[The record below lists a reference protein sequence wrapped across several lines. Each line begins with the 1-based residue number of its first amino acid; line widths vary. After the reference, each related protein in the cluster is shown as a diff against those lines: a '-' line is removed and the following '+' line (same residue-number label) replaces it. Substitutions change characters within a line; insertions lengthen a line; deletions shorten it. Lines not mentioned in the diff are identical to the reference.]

1 MTYEVSPNF
10 MRTMG
15 IQLLAGRDFTWHDD
29 LKSPR
34 VAIVNH
40 AFGRQVFGVDN
51 PLGKRFSLGP
61 GGSTYG
67 SGGRDGRW
75 KI

>member
-10 MRTMG
+10 LRTMG

-29 LKSPR
+29 LKSPL

-40 AFGRQVFGVDN
+40 ALAARYSAWTI
-51 PLGKRFSLGP
+51 R
-61 GGSTYG
+61 
-67 SGGRDGRW
+67 
-75 KI
+75 